1 MVEEIRQPW
10 IMVVMTLCQWAL
22 AYWVYRD
29 SAKRDVP
36 YRNFWIVATFLF
48 WPVILFYF
56 FYRNRQA
63 RGMQL
68 TLEQK
73 AMLHMQERAEA
84 EKKRIAA
91 HREAIAEMKAE
102 EQTKTKL
109 TETEME
115 ALREKRKEAK
125 AKRMAELE
133 EERKLQEERFADTLR
148 VKQEN
153 LAHIVSENLRPKQK

>member
-102 EQTKTKL
+102 EQ
-109 TETEME
+109 
-115 ALREKRKEAK
+115 AKE
-125 AKRMAELE
+125 LQF
-133 EERKLQEERFADTLR
+133 LQEENDRLR
-148 VKQEN
+148 NEIKDLQEYKEK
-153 LAHIVSENLRPKQK
+153 AHRELCRVRDEQRTIGKIKVNTEL

>member
-1 MVEEIRQPW
+1 MEGLNQSWMIAC
-10 IMVVMTLCQWAL
+10 MTIFQWSL